1 MLQLVAKTARVKITV
16 SEDVPAKIAATSGR
30 PGLRAHCCLDQ
41 DRACIVTS
49 VAYFKIGL
57 PVKYRSREA
66 TMTKTGKLVT
76 YFAISI
82 AALTASYAAYGGGDV
97 PIIVEI
103 EEAALLAL
111 SL

>member
-16 SEDVPAKIAATSGR
+16 PEDVPAKIAATSGH

-41 DRACIVTS
+41 DRACIVIS

-66 TMTKTGKLVT
+66 GFLEPVPAGSTILAMTAFRCPVRAPRQKKLPGHKANDLG
-76 YFAISI
+76 F
-82 AALTASYAAYGGGDV
+82 
-97 PIIVEI
+97 
-103 EEAALLAL
+103 
-111 SL
+111 